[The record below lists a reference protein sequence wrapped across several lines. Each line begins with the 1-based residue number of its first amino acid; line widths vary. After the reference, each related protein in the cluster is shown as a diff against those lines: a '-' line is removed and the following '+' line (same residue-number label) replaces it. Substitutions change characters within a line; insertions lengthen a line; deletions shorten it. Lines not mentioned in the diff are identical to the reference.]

1 MQSFFFCKSPI
12 RVRFQ
17 LFFLSTKVWTF
28 KSKNL
33 VLHDHLTKF
42 DTSCTVQYLAS
53 TLKFCKLIFLFQPLL
68 RNAVEISDQKI
79 LIFQKFGIS
88 TFTEKKNQVFWTR
101 IDYFRNGFGTLAY
114 PDVTWSVSL
123 RVYAVIFWWN
133 SSKHEDFYCLPWKN
147 PLLRFSTISFW
158 EMKLSP
164 SKT

>member
-33 VLHDHLTKF
+33 VLYGYLTKF
-42 DTSCTVQYLAS
+42 DTSCTVQHLAS

-88 TFTEKKNQVFWTR
+88 TFTEKKSQECWIR
-101 IDYFRNGFGTLAY
+101 IDNFRNSFKTLAY
-114 PDVTWSVSL
+114 PDVTWTVSL
-123 RVYAVIFWWN
+123 THLN
-133 SSKHEDFYCLPWKN
+133 
-147 PLLRFSTISFW
+147 
-158 EMKLSP
+158 
-164 SKT
+164 

>member
-1 MQSFFFCKSPI
+1 MVDQYCQLLVWKNVLSLLKPQPSNEKSFSFLVLDLFFSDVKKVEFLPFKVFFCKSPI

-33 VLHDHLTKF
+33 VLYGYLTKF
-42 DTSCTVQYLAS
+42 DTSCTVQHLAS
-53 TLKFCKLIFLFQPLL
+53 TLKLCKLIFLFQPLL

-101 IDYFRNGFGTLAY
+101 IDY
-114 PDVTWSVSL
+114 
-123 RVYAVIFWWN
+123 
-133 SSKHEDFYCLPWKN
+133 
-147 PLLRFSTISFW
+147 
-158 EMKLSP
+158 
-164 SKT
+164 